1 MCIRDRYESESWPAL
16 NKPYLRRWFVMNSR
30 LIINIKETNNTFESL
45 TAVNKFDKR
54 IISKENK
61 SI

>member
-1 MCIRDRYESESWPAL
+1 
-16 NKPYLRRWFVMNSR
+16 MNYS

-54 IISKENK
+54 DVYKRQLHSVVDGL
-61 SI
+61 